1 MTSHFISF
9 RQSRVHYRVSGS
21 GPLVTVCFHGFGE
34 FARTF
39 DPLSA
44 GLPGHTL
51 VAIDLPWH
59 GETEWKETL
68 DLQVDEWVDIISS
81 IPEVGSGP
89 FGLMGY
95 SMGGRICLSLLQ
107 AIPGKIRYLLLIAP
121 DGLKV
126 NRWYWLATSVPMGNR
141 LFRYTMENPGWFLN
155 LLRIGRRAGII
166 NESIL
171 KFVHIYVDDKAMRDK
186 IYRAWTTLRLFRP
199 DLSAI
204 KHAIRRYRVPVY
216 LLFGR
221 YDRIILPV
229 HGERFI
235 KGIENH
241 ARMEILEVGHQV
253 LHPRNIDAIARAM
266 AYCEME
272 SPAS

>member
-1 MTSHFISF
+1 
-9 RQSRVHYRVSGS
+9 VHYRVSGS
-21 GPLVTVCFHGFGE
+21 GARKTVCFHGFGE
-34 FARTF
+34 FAKTF

-59 GETEWKETL
+59 GETDWKEGL
-68 DLQVDEWVDIISS
+68 DFHVHELLEIIQS
-81 IPEVGSGP
+81 IPEIGKVR

-95 SMGGRICLSLLQ
+95 SMGGRICLALLQ
-107 AIPGKIRYLLLIAP
+107 AVPDKISYLLLIAP
-121 DGLKV
+121 DGLKL
-126 NRWYWLATSVPMGNR
+126 NRWYWLATQVPLGNR
-141 LFRYTMENPGWFLN
+141 LFRFTMENPGWFQKI
-155 LLRIGRRAGII
+155 LLAGRRAGLV

-171 KFVHIYVDDKAMRDK
+171 KFVHIYIDDQVMRDK
-186 IYRAWTTLRLFRP
+186 IYRAWTTMRRFKP
-199 DLSAI
+199 DLRE
-204 KHAIRRYRVPVY
+204 IRVKILQHRIPVF

-235 KGIENH
+235 KGIETY
-241 ARMEILEVGHQV
+241 ARMEILDVGHQV

-266 AYCEME
+266 AYCEQE
-272 SPAS
+272 TPAT